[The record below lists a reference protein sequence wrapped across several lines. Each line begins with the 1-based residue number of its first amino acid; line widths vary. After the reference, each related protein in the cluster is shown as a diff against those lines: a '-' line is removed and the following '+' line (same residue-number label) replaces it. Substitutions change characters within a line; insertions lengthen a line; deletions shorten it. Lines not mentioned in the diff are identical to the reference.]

1 MKKIIFLFS
10 LIVLSIYCFAQSRH
24 ISETTKKIVYARDGG
39 RCQCCGSTLNLEYDH
54 IQPFSCGG
62 SSESYNVQLLC
73 LPCNRSK
80 SNSCTCKIHDRTV
93 GRNCCS
99 GNAGSKSPG
108 SASEAPS
115 RQCSGITKKGSRCKN
130 YTTSASGRCHYH
142 D

>member
-1 MKKIIFLFS
+1 MMKKLIFILS
-10 LIVLSIYCFAQSRH
+10 LLVLSIYCFAQSRH

-80 SNSCTCKIHDRTV
+80 SNSCTCKKHDRTV

-99 GNAGSKSPG
+99 GNTSRSS
-108 SASEAPS
+108 SASSDMPA
-115 RQCSGITKKGSRCKN
+115 RQCTGTTKSGSRCRLNTK
-130 YTTSASGRCHYH
+130 SASGRCHHH